1 MNAPRIT
8 VPSGLYCYYGERCQI
23 YHRLE
28 SLFFMA
34 RPPLARTKILE
45 AYVWLLCEEGERS
58 ATMDAT
64 AARADV
70 SKGGLLYH
78 FATKEALARA
88 VISHCADLAAEDFR
102 QMATAPEGPAAH
114 YVRTSAI
121 LGTEFDRYLLAV
133 ERLGQAG
140 MDEARVALQKI
151 QRRWYELILA
161 EVPDP
166 ASAQAIMLIG
176 EGLYAHAGRPAWWH
190 DADFA
195 DRLAQLLELVAKLR
209 KLSNLN
215 E

>member
-1 MNAPRIT
+1 MSDLSPAGVDI
-8 VPSGLYCYYGERCQI
+8 
-23 YHRLE
+23 
-28 SLFFMA
+28 FMA

-45 AYVWLLCEEGERS
+45 AYVWLLCEEGERA

-64 AARADV
+64 ATRAEV

-78 FATKEALARA
+78 FATKEALAQA
-88 VISHCADLAAEDFR
+88 VISRCADLAAEDCQ
-102 QMATAPEGPAAH
+102 QMAAAPEGPAVH

-140 MDEARVALQKI
+140 LEEARVAVRQI
-151 QRRWYELILA
+151 QQRWYELILG
-161 EVPDP
+161 EVHDP
-166 ASAQAIMLIG
+166 AAAQAIMLIG
-176 EGLYAHAGRPAWWH
+176 EGLYAHAGRPAWWQEV
-190 DADFA
+190 DFA